1 MYIFCTFNRLL
12 DRAVNFSHSFTIFF
26 FLLKIAPP
34 SRKKEI
40 FGKNFQSS
48 RNSKNPHPKISS
60 LKKPKNIRI
69 MNLSYGTRLVV
80 SVISRRVLPTPF
92 GFYFALF
99 SRFL

>member
-1 MYIFCTFNRLL
+1 M
-12 DRAVNFSHSFTIFF
+12 FF
-26 FLLKIAPP
+26 FYPNFVPP
-34 SRKKEI
+34 QRKKEI

-80 SVISRRVLPTPF
+80 SVKVESVSALLDYF
-92 GFYFALF
+92 FALF